1 MRVVPGLL
9 TVVSL
14 LMSPAVAPAQVV
26 LVASV
31 FDGAV
36 QKYDINGTPL
46 GPLVA
51 PGGASI
57 ISGMALSPDN
67 STLFVSSQGTD
78 QILKF
83 NATTGVPAGAI
94 NLPAGS
100 QPAGLKFGPDGNLY
114 ASLFGPGVVNK
125 YDPVTGTPAGTVMTG
140 LASPSGLAFR
150 GNTVYA
156 ANLGAGNVQQANFDG
171 TGQTAIVAPGSGGL
185 QSPIGQS
192 IGPGDSLY
200 VSDLFGSAIR
210 KYDPTGVAGS
220 NSLGDFNAGPQL
232 ANQFPSD
239 IIFFGGFAWVA
250 NLGPTQGAPL
260 GTVMRFNETT
270 GAFVDTFATGL
281 FSASTLVIVPEP
293 SSIVLA
299 GGAIAAWRLA
309 RRRTP

>member
-9 TVVSL
+9 ALVSL
-14 LMSPAVAPAQVV
+14 LASPATTPAQVV

-31 FDGAV
+31 FDGSV

-51 PGGASI
+51 PGGVAVA
-57 ISGMALSPDN
+57 SGMALSPDN
-67 STLFVSSQGTD
+67 STLFVSSQATD
-78 QILKF
+78 QVLKF
-83 NATTGVPAGAI
+83 DATTGTPSGTI
-94 NLPAGS
+94 TLPAGS

-114 ASLFGPGVVNK
+114 VSLFGPGVVNK
-125 YDPVTGTPAGTVMTG
+125 YNPTTGSIIGTVMSG

-150 GNTVYA
+150 GNTLYA

-171 TGQTAIVAPGSGGL
+171 TGQSTIVAAGSGGL

-192 IGPGDSLY
+192 IGPGGSLY
-200 VSDLFGSAIR
+200 VADLFGSAVR
-210 KYDPTGVAGS
+210 RYDPLGTPGS

-239 IIFFGGFAWVA
+239 IVFFGGFAWVA

-260 GTVMRFNETT
+260 GTVMRFNELT
-270 GAFVDTFATGL
+270 GAFVDTFASGL

-293 SSIVLA
+293 SSLLLA
-299 GGAIAAWRLA
+299 GAALAGWRFA
-309 RRRTP
+309 RRSKP